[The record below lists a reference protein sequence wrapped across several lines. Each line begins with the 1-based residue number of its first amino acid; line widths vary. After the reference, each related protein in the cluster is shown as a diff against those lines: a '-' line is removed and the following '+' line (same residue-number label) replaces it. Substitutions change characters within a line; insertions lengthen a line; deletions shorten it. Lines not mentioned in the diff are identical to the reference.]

1 MTDHLQRLA
10 FLSLHS
16 SPLAVPGTTK
26 AGGMNVYIREL
37 TQRLGASGRQVE
49 IYTRRD
55 APDAPETVDL
65 SPNVRVVNVPAGPQ
79 RPLSA
84 MKALEWVPQF
94 SASVQATAQRH
105 DWTYDLIHSH
115 YWLSGLAGITLADAW
130 QRPHV
135 SMFHT
140 LGEIK
145 NRARRSERE
154 PLQRLEAERRVVQQ
168 ADRVICATT
177 HERDFLVE
185 YYGAHADC
193 VAVVPAGVD
202 VEQFRPGDQ
211 AAARRALDLP
221 DGPLALFIGRIE
233 PIKGV
238 DILLR
243 AAVETEVAQP
253 LTVLIV
259 GGDAADPERRRLEAL
274 SRELGP
280 GLPRPLPRR
289 RPPGG
294 PAGLLSGSRSLCGA
308 VLLRKF
314 WPGSRGGAGLRDSR
328 RCHAR
333 GRPAIHRPR
342 RAKWLSYLLALRGAV
357 RGAHGDVAGQCG
369 PAPALW
375 RDGAGVGDAVRL
387 ANSDGRGCGRVRDTA
402 EVARQRTGRRLP
414 GRIALVQ
421 IAPARTADASDHG
434 RAA

>member
-49 IYTRRD
+49 IFTRRD

-65 SPNVRVVNVPAGPQ
+65 SPNVRVVNVPAGPP

-84 MKALEWVPQF
+84 MEALEWVPQF
-94 SASVQATAQRH
+94 SVSVQATAQLH

-221 DGPLALFIGRIE
+221 DGPLVLFIGRIE

-274 SRELGP
+274 SRELG
-280 GLPRPLPRR
+280 L
-289 RPPGG
+289 
-294 PAGLLSGSRSLCGA
+294 ASR
-308 VLLRKF
+308 VLFR
-314 WPGSRGGAGLRDSR
+314 
-328 RCHAR
+328 
-333 GRPAIHRPR
+333 
-342 RAKWLSYLLALRGAV
+342 
-357 RGAHGDVAGQCG
+357 
-369 PAPALW
+369 
-375 RDGAGVGDAVRL
+375 DAVRRADLPAYYQAADLCVVPSYYESFGLVAVEAL
-387 ANSDGRGCGRVRDTA
+387 ACGIPVVATRVGGLQYTVRDGQSGYLISWRCAEPFAERMETLLGNVDLRRRFGVTA
-402 EVARQRTGRRLP
+402 RESVMRFAWPTVTDAVVDVYETLLRLH
-414 GRIALVQ
+414 
-421 IAPARTADASDHG
+421 ASG
-434 RAA
+434 LGAGCRAG